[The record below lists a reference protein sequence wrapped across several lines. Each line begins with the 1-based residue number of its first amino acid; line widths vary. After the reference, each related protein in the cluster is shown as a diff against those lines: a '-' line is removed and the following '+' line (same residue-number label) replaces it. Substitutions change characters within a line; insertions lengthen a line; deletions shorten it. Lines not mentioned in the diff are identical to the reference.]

1 MKLQI
6 DTDNLIIRIE
16 EKVKLKDFIE
26 TLEKLLPGGDWEMF
40 TLETN
45 VTINWTNPIQ
55 IYDMK
60 PYIPLDNPVN
70 PVNPIIPQWEPYK
83 QPWYTTCCDGHSSSE
98 IINKNS
104 GTYNIDWNRY

>member
-16 EKVKLKDFIE
+16 DKVKLKDFIE

-45 VTINWTNPIQ
+45 VTINWINPI
-55 IYDMK
+55 
-60 PYIPLDNPVN
+60 PVTF
-70 PVNPIIPQWEPYK
+70 PDYVPPIDPTPGYPTPQWEPYK
-83 QPWYTTCCDGHSSSE
+83 QPWYITCSDGISSGE
-98 IINKNS
+98 MINKNS
-104 GTYNIDWNRY
+104 GMYNIEL